1 MKIQGQNYRTV
12 WMEGDKIF
20 TIDQLSL
27 PANFKI
33 ATLNTIED
41 VENAISSMVVRGA
54 PAIGAMG
61 AYGLA
66 QAILQLSELDRD
78 LIDLARVRLEATRPT
93 AYDLTHALDVMD
105 RAVRDAASLEE
116 AQLIATQTAT
126 DYANRSAE
134 ACQLIGVYGATIVPD
149 NASILTHCNAGAL
162 ATVDYGTALA
172 VVRAAHD
179 QGKNIHLF
187 IDETRPRLQGAY
199 LTAWEMVQEGIPHTL
214 IADNAAGHFLQHG
227 EIDIVITGA
236 DRVASNGDAA
246 NKIGTYEKA
255 VLARE
260 HNIPFYIAAP
270 FSTIDFDCPT
280 GAHIP
285 IEERDPLEVLELAG
299 TRIAPEGTQARNPAF
314 DVTPARFITG
324 IITERGIFKPDQ
336 LEQ

>member
-1 MKIQGQNYRTV
+1 MKVQGQDYRTV
-12 WMEGDKIF
+12 WMEGDQIF

-33 ATLNTIED
+33 ATLNNIED
-41 VENAISSMVVRGA
+41 VERAISSMLVRGA

-66 QAILQLSELDRD
+66 QVILHLSELDRD

-93 AYDLTHALDVMD
+93 AYDLTHALDIVEQAIHEATSLD
-105 RAVRDAASLEE
+105 EARQIAVKTAA
-116 AQLIATQTAT
+116 

-134 ACQLIGVYGATIVPD
+134 ACQLIGVYGATIIPN

-162 ATVDYGTALA
+162 AAVDYGTALA
-172 VVRAAHD
+172 VVRVAHD
-179 QGKNIHLF
+179 EGKNIHLF
-187 IDETRPRLQGAY
+187 IDETRPRLQGAL

-214 IADNAAGHFLQHG
+214 IADNAAGHLFQHG

-236 DRVASNGDAA
+236 DRVASNGDTA

-299 TRIAPEGTQARNPAF
+299 NRIAPEGTPARNPAF
-314 DVTPARFITG
+314 DVTPARLITG
-324 IITERGIFKPDQ
+324 IITERGILKPDQ
-336 LEQ
+336 LKR